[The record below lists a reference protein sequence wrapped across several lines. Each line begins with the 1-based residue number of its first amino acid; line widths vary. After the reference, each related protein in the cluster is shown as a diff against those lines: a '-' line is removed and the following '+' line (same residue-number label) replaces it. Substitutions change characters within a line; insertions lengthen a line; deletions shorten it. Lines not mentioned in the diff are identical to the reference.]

1 VATYTAA
8 RPAMIG
14 NHASHCACLVLMS
27 SLVSIAILD
36 LSPARL
42 PALRIAARISLPLP
56 VSGQLASGA
65 QRAAAELIPLP
76 CEHVEGADR

>member
-1 VATYTAA
+1 
-8 RPAMIG
+8 
-14 NHASHCACLVLMS
+14 
-27 SLVSIAILD
+27 VSIAILD